1 MVKCQYIIIWILFW
15 YGCNQPA
22 WQKQEQKKF
31 NQECIELGL
40 TIGQCECILG
50 CLELEYENYSIAFDA
65 ILLDTVSTKLHT
77 CIQTCNNIELQNINN
92 Y

>member
-31 NQECIELGL
+31 NQECVELGL
-40 TIGQCECILG
+40 TIEHCGCILG
-50 CLELEYENYSIAFDA
+50 CLELEYENYSVAFGA
-65 ILLDTVSTKLHT
+65 ILGDTVSTKMNT
-77 CIQTCNNIELQNINN
+77 CIQACNNSLSQKTNK
-92 Y
+92 